1 MGSRGALGEPATVL
15 SPSLVTSVAHPCPP
29 SSHKD
34 GQHGLRHGWELGEA
48 LMDLGRGGGAKKG
61 GSLQTMQEGVRR
73 HWVLQHPRSLAPASP
88 QASLCPG

>member
-34 GQHGLRHGWELGEA
+34 GQHRLMWLRHGWEKPGLTRGG
-48 LMDLGRGGGAKKG
+48 LGR
-61 GSLQTMQEGVRR
+61 EGV
-73 HWVLQHPRSLAPASP
+73 LANHARGGTQALGAAAP
-88 QASLCPG
+88 QEPGPI